1 MALAVR
7 KPERFTYR
15 DAAQWPED
23 LRGELFGGE
32 FVAMNAPLIRHQN
45 IAGAVYSQFRNQ
57 LRGRRCRPFIAPA
70 DVLLVKPG
78 QRDEDC
84 DDVVQPDV
92 FIVCD
97 PSHLTDKYLRG
108 APDFVLEVLSP
119 ATARLD
125 QVRKLRLYE
134 QHGVREFWTVDP
146 DSRVL
151 MMYTQDAPSRYG
163 RAAVQVAEGRSALTA
178 VEDCAVDWDEAFE
191 EPPAA

>member
-1 MALAVR
+1 MALALR
-7 KPERFTYR
+7 TPQRYTYR

-32 FVAMNAPLIRHQN
+32 FVAMNAPVMRHQRLVLA
-45 IAGAVYSQFRNQ
+45 IGSQFHRQ
-57 LRGRRCRPFIAPA
+57 LRGRRGQAFIAPA

-84 DDVVQPDV
+84 DDVLQPDV
-92 FIVCD
+92 SITCD
-97 PSHLTDKYLRG
+97 PTRLTEKYLRG

-119 ATARLD
+119 ATARTD

-151 MMYTQDAPSRYG
+151 MIYTQDAPNHYG
-163 RAAVQVAEGRSALTA
+163 RAAVVVAEGRSVLSA

-191 EPPAA
+191 EPLA